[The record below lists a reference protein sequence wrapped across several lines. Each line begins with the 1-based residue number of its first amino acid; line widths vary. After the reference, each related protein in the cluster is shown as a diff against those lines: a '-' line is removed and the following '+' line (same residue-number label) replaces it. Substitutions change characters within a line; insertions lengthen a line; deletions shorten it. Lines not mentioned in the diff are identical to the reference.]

1 MTAQGSQI
9 FDTQTIDNLVKRI
22 DGIDICRDLQDAVD
36 SVFADLN
43 GQIKAVEEQMAF
55 IKPIVELLENPA
67 AEIPKIIEWIGK
79 FIETVL
85 KPMYQPYL
93 TMAEQVEAYAE
104 AVARLTTAV
113 TNAAARIGSCSIT
126 LPAVG

>member
-1 MTAQGSQI
+1 MTAQRSQV

-22 DGIDICRDLQDAVD
+22 DGIDICKDLQDAVD

-43 GQIKAVEEQMAF
+43 DQIKAVEEQMAF

-93 TMAEQVEAYAE
+93 TMAKQVDAYAE
-104 AVARLTTAV
+104 AIARLTAAV

-126 LPAVG
+126 LPAAV